1 MHLRVPQRGDKKTLA
16 ETVARNA
23 KEGLAL
29 HKLRRASDLTTRSK
43 ALQEIQDALE
53 LDDAPLRIECYDV
66 SNLQGTHVV
75 ASMVVF
81 EDGLARKS
89 EYRRFSIK
97 GYDGTDDVSAIRE
110 VITRRFRR
118 YLEEREESG
127 ELDTLGDPEARED
140 QDPDQDQAERLVV
153 TPQRKFAYPPNLVVV
168 DGGAPQV
175 AAAAAALA
183 DLGIDDVS
191 VCGLAKRL
199 EEVWLPGQEYPVIM
213 SRSSEGLYLLQRV
226 RDEAHRF
233 AITYHRA
240 KRGKAATTSVLDSV
254 PGLGPARRAALLKAF
269 GSVKAVSAATP
280 DEIAAAVPGIGP
292 KLAETV
298 VAALHSVSRDNGVS
312 RDNSA
317 SRDSSTSGRQGTGY
331 GGVGSMT
338 ENAGER
344 VTPGTPDIVII
355 TGMSGA
361 GRSTAAKSLEDLG
374 WFVVDN
380 LPPALLPTMLDL
392 ADRASLAG
400 IAAIVDV
407 RSRAFSTD
415 LKSAISS
422 LGARGVAPHVLF
434 LEASDAVLV
443 QRFENV
449 RRPHPMQGAGTILD
463 GITAE
468 RELLRE
474 IRGDSDIVLDTSSLN
489 VHELRSRMHGYFGG
503 DSVTGLRLNIVSFG
517 YKYGLPVDADL
528 VADCR
533 FLPNP
538 HWVPELRPL
547 SGLDASVRDYVLGQ
561 PAASAFL
568 AAYLAV
574 LEVSLAGFEREG
586 KRYVTLAVGCTGGKH
601 RSVAMAEQLAAR
613 LAGRDVTVSHR
624 DLGRE

>member
-1 MHLRVPQRGDKKTLA
+1 
-16 ETVARNA
+16 
-23 KEGLAL
+23 
-29 HKLRRASDLTTRSK
+29 
-43 ALQEIQDALE
+43 
-53 LDDAPLRIECYDV
+53 
-66 SNLQGTHVV
+66 
-75 ASMVVF
+75 
-81 EDGLARKS
+81 
-89 EYRRFSIK
+89 
-97 GYDGTDDVSAIRE
+97 
-110 VITRRFRR
+110 
-118 YLEEREESG
+118 
-127 ELDTLGDPEARED
+127 
-140 QDPDQDQAERLVV
+140 
-153 TPQRKFAYPPNLVVV
+153 
-168 DGGAPQV
+168 
-175 AAAAAALA
+175 
-183 DLGIDDVS
+183 
-191 VCGLAKRL
+191 
-199 EEVWLPGQEYPVIM
+199 
-213 SRSSEGLYLLQRV
+213 
-226 RDEAHRF
+226 
-233 AITYHRA
+233 
-240 KRGKAATTSVLDSV
+240 
-254 PGLGPARRAALLKAF
+254 
-269 GSVKAVSAATP
+269 
-280 DEIAAAVPGIGP
+280 
-292 KLAETV
+292 
-298 VAALHSVSRDNGVS
+298 
-312 RDNSA
+312 
-317 SRDSSTSGRQGTGY
+317 
-331 GGVGSMT
+331 MT

-344 VTPGTPDIVII
+344 VVPGIPDIVII

-400 IAAIVDV
+400 VAAIVDV

-422 LGARGVAPHVLF
+422 LGARGVSPHVLV

-463 GITAE
+463 GIKAE

-474 IRGDSDIVLDTSSLN
+474 IRGDADIVLDTAALN

-547 SGLDASVRDYVLGQ
+547 SGLDASVRDYVLAQ
-561 PAASAFL
+561 PSASAFL

-574 LEVSLAGFEREG
+574 LEVSLGGFEREG
-586 KRYVTLAVGCTGGKH
+586 KRYVTLAIGCTGGKH